1 MPIHQE
7 VTINASPG
15 AVYDVLTKSDA
26 FAKMTGGR
34 AANISPE
41 AGGSISLFG
50 GDIEGRNVELKPGRR
65 VVQAWRPKAWPEGI
79 YSIVRFELSPEGKG
93 TRLSFDQIGYPDE
106 AHAMLDGGWHKM
118 YWEPMNKLLAG

>member
-106 AHAMLDGGWHKM
+106 AHAMLAGGWHKM

>member
-41 AGGSISLFG
+41 AGGPISLFG
-50 GDIEGRNVELKPGRR
+50 GDIEGRNVELKPGKR